1 MVISEMVMVGN
12 GDDLKEL
19 FFKVKI
25 FVKFKMLKKLLF
37 KKFEV
42 DNEVN
47 EMIEVEFLKGEEI
60 SF

>member
-1 MVISEMVMVGN
+1 MVMVGN